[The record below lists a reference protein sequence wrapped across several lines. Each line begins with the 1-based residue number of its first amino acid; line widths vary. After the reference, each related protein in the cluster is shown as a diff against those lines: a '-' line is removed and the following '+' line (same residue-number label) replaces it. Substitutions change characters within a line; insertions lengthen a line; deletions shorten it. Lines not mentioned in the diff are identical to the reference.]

1 MNSDELRA
9 LADCLDDQNAMQRT
23 ARRKAADYLRAQA
36 DAQPVPASPQAE
48 PKREPL
54 SEEQMRAVLIAEAR
68 RIAVQ
73 AGEKDP
79 DSLTLDE
86 EMLAQVMLAGRAVE
100 RAHGI
105 GGSDAE

>member
-1 MNSDELRA
+1 VPQPERQPVSEPRPCTCHPDDNPPAPCAQQYALNECRA
-9 LADCLDDQNAMQRT
+9 
-23 ARRKAADYLRAQA
+23 
-36 DAQPVPASPQAE
+36 AQPE
-48 PKREPL
+48 REPL

-105 GGSDAE
+105 GSDE